1 MGELSAGEIEKL
13 KGYETKNKNRHSP
26 LERFHRSL
34 VCSNGRVR
42 RHESALYR
50 HADDSAVQDPRRD
63 GGPPELMRIS
73 LQAGDEQVLPVFS
86 FEMLTRGFVRC
97 GDLGLEWRV
106 RESHTG
112 ELVSLLLGPY
122 ADVMRIL
129 PNPLP
134 KPLAAEDALLN
145 LLLRGRSLS
154 ITLARGQVR
163 LSASRTG

>member
-1 MGELSAGEIEKL
+1 MRTIPQYKI
-13 KGYETKNKNRHSP
+13 
-26 LERFHRSL
+26 
-34 VCSNGRVR
+34 
-42 RHESALYR
+42 
-50 HADDSAVQDPRRD
+50 PRRD
-63 GGPPELMRIS
+63 GGPPELLRIS
-73 LQAGDEQVLPVFS
+73 LQAGDEKVLPVFS
-86 FEMLTRGFVRC
+86 FEMLARGFVRC

-129 PNPLP
+129 PTPLP

-154 ITLARGQVR
+154 ITPGSGTSPVERLPHGMSYDVSADRRSRRG
-163 LSASRTG
+163 SEA